1 MGDVLIKMAQVESI
15 HDDADGLRIKARL
28 SQDGNIS
35 TKELPY
41 SFPLLPKTIQSVPKV
56 GECVLVFFS
65 EIGNNNS
72 NRYYIGPI
80 ISQPQF
86 NSYDP
91 YMYGRGTAISLL
103 KGASVSPLEKISNY
117 DLTRGSYPNVN
128 DVALVGRNTEDVI
141 LKDGEIDIR
150 CGVRAKPAHH
160 ESLLGDVVF
169 NTHSPSY
176 IQLKYKRGLSITKG
190 MEADSM
196 VNIVADKIN
205 LISHRDKNFFNL
217 TDQDELIKNS
227 EIEGVMKKLHQVPY
241 GDVLVDV
248 LQKIVNAII
257 NHIHPYPGMI
267 PCKEQH
273 IGAITDSSFDLT
285 KILSENVRIS

>member
-141 LKDGEIDIR
+141 LKDGEIDLAVIPIKDDIIIIED
-150 CGVRAKPAHH
+150 VR
-160 ESLLGDVVF
+160 
-169 NTHSPSY
+169 
-176 IQLKYKRGLSITKG
+176 YK
-190 MEADSM
+190 
-196 VNIVADKIN
+196 
-205 LISHRDKNFFNL
+205 
-217 TDQDELIKNS
+217 
-227 EIEGVMKKLHQVPY
+227 
-241 GDVLVDV
+241 V
-248 LQKIVNAII
+248 LQRDII
-257 NHIHPYPGMI
+257 MRKNL
-267 PCKEQH
+267 ENQR
-273 IGAITDSSFDLT
+273 ITLFVEKLY
-285 KILSENVRIS
+285 